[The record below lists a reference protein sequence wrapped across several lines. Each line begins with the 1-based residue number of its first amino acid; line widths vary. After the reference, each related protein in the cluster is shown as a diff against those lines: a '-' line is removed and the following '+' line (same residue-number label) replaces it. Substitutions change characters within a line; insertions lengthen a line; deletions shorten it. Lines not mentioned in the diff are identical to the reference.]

1 MLSTMNLSWP
11 SEIPPWMSSQW
22 GLFLGLIFCAFLSFF
37 VIRSYFI
44 SLIVQ
49 FFKGRK
55 LIYNKKYQNK
65 IMIPFGLTA
74 FFLVIYYG
82 HGWIL
87 ISEKGSQWVNRLSQ
101 IGLTIGAVWMSL
113 TLVNIVSLYFEE
125 RAKTTPQKFDDILI
139 PLLRSFAK
147 LVVISMG
154 TVFVGHSLTI
164 DVKSIIAGLGI
175 GGIALAL
182 AAKDTLSNFF
192 GSLAVILDR
201 PFEIG
206 DWVVF
211 GNGVEGTVLNVGFR
225 STRIKTF
232 YDSEIVVPN
241 NQLTNMHVD
250 NYGRRKYRRFS
261 TKISVQYDTPPEKI
275 EAFCEGIRKLILER
289 PRTRKDYFHVYLN
302 EMDASSLNILLYVF
316 WQVKDWS
323 QELAERHW
331 LLIDITRLAKT
342 MEVEFAFPTQT
353 LHVFNEN
360 KNELKAIDDNFYEAG
375 QKLAQDITRK
385 RISPLTSRSSK
396 DEALKPPLE

>member
-1 MLSTMNLSWP
+1 MLRIMNFSWP
-11 SEIPPWMSSQW
+11 SEIPPWVSSQW
-22 GLFLGLIFCAFLSFF
+22 VLFLGLILSALLSFWA
-37 VIRSYFI
+37 IRSYCSSWVI
-44 SLIVQ
+44 R
-49 FFKGRK
+49 FFKVRK
-55 LIYNKKYQNK
+55 PIYNKEYRNK

-74 FFLVIYYG
+74 FFLVIHCG

-87 ISEKGSQWVNRLSQ
+87 VSEKASQWVNRLSQ
-101 IGLTIGAVWMSL
+101 IGLTIGGVWMVL
-113 TLVNIVSLYFEE
+113 NLVGIVSLYFEE
-125 RAKTTPQKFDDILI
+125 KAKTTPNKFDDILI

-147 LVVISMG
+147 LMVISLG
-154 TVFVGHSLTI
+154 TIFVGHSLTI
-164 DVKSIIAGLGI
+164 DVKSIITGLGI
-175 GGIALAL
+175 GGIAFAL

-206 DWVVF
+206 DWVTI
-211 GNGVEGTVLNVGFR
+211 GNDVEGTVLRVGFR

-232 YDSEIVVPN
+232 YDSEIVIPN

-289 PRTRKDYFHVYLN
+289 PHTRKDYFHVYLN

-316 WQVKDWS
+316 WQVRDWS
-323 QELAERHW
+323 QELNERHG
-331 LLIDITRLAKT
+331 LLIDIIRLGKT

-353 LHVFNEN
+353 IHLFNEN
-360 KNELKAIDDNFYEAG
+360 RSELKNIDDNFHEAG
-375 QKLAQDITRK
+375 QKLAGDITRK